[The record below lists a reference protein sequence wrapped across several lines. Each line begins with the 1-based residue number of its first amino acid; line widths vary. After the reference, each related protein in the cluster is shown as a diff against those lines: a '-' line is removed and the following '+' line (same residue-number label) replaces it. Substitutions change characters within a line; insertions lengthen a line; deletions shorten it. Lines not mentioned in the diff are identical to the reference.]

1 MSSEEIKQSEKQEI
15 TEKTENPEKTEK
27 SKKPKKIKR
36 LKKVKSVVLRENKIE
51 KNDLENEFQKIKNF
65 SADNKKYNRLLLK
78 KEQIEGQE
86 QSLMRDSGL
95 YPTLDDPNFILKIAE
110 KREFNNTKYD
120 GEIYPVESRGD
131 ELSKVPF
138 ELSSHQ
144 LFVRNFLSFQ
154 TPYNSLLLFHGL
166 GSGKTCSSISICEEM
181 RDYLNQLGI
190 SKRIMIIASPNVQEN
205 FRLQMFDERKL
216 EKVQG
221 LWNIR
226 GCTGNKFLKEINP
239 MSMKG
244 LTRTRV
250 IKQINRIITQSYLFL
265 GYTEFANYIDR
276 VMSKYDNIKDDE
288 LREKK
293 RIRSIKNEFA
303 NRLIVID
310 EVQNIRIAND
320 KVTKRI
326 SSNLM
331 IIAELVNNL
340 KFLLLSATPMFNT
353 HTEIV
358 WLMNLMN
365 VNDGRAKVEIKDIFT
380 KTGRFR
386 ETEGNEIVGK
396 ELLLRKM
403 RGYVSF
409 VRGENPYT
417 FPYRIF
423 PSMVSSKNTFA
434 DQEYPKTQ
442 ATLTDIKEPIKYL
455 DVYVSN
461 IGNYQEMGYNYIVE
475 RIQKKIPDSEQL
487 EIGLGYTDLD
497 PALQSLN
504 MVYPLDKLTKRD
516 ETKDSININIRH
528 LIGNGGLKRCMKYTV
543 SSKKNFAYKPEILKK
558 YGPIFAPEN
567 IGKYSSKISQICE
580 SIKQSRGIVLVYSQ
594 FIDGGCI
601 PIALALEEMGFKR
614 FGSQSSFF
622 KSKETKLKKGKTEK
636 TQKYAMITGDP
647 AISPNNLDE
656 IKALTNDDNR
666 YGDKIKV
673 VIISKAAAEGID
685 LKNIRQVHILE
696 PWYNMMRIEQIIGR
710 AVRNFSHILLP
721 FVERNVQIF
730 LHGTIL
736 SDKAIEALDL
746 YVYRFAEG
754 KAIDIGKVSR
764 LLKENSVDCMLNSS
778 QNNFT
783 KENMKQDVDIT
794 VSSGE
799 NISYSVGD
807 KPFTSACDYMESC
820 EYKCNIPEGSGEIS
834 VKDDTYNEQFIV
846 MYLDKIHQRIR
857 DAFQNNYV
865 YRKDDLL
872 LEINKIKTYPLSQIN
887 YALDQFINDKNLYLK
902 DIMGRDGSLIN
913 IGEFYMFQPN
923 ELNNT
928 NLSYE
933 ERRHPI
939 DFKRTKISIKLP
951 DNVSETIGDVKD
963 KKSPDKVIDD
973 KDKKDDKPVKSE
985 LKSKTKS
992 KKQDKY
998 NKENDNDNAL
1008 GILELMKTQYNLVV
1022 TPTVPPTT
1030 DKDPLKGNKDWYA
1043 SAGRTTQRL
1052 LDMGFS
1058 IENIKKYAIAHIVE
1072 SLSHKNKLS
1081 LLNFIYQKNTLDKE
1095 SENLSEVLTLSQEY
1109 FKFHEIENDGDI
1121 YMLLL
1126 TDNNV
1131 ATVFIFELDNQNF
1144 IRALPSQ
1151 IKNISDHLIRRNIK
1165 REDVNDIIGF
1175 MTLFKGD
1182 FNIFKTK
1189 NMTGK
1194 RNSGMRCDQSGKA
1207 GALKIISAILNDPSV
1222 TSDDERKKLN
1232 VIQLCSEQEFILR
1245 HYDEMKKDGKRW
1257 FLAPE
1262 EYALSKEINSAKLKK

>member
-1 MSSEEIKQSEKQEI
+1 MSSEEITQ
-15 TEKTENPEKTEK
+15 PEKNRKTRK
-27 SKKPKKIKR
+27 TKKTKKTKR
-36 LKKVKSVVLRENKIE
+36 IKKVKAVVLRENKIE
-51 KNDLENEFQKIKNF
+51 KDDLENEFQKIKNF

-78 KEQIEGQE
+78 KEHIEGEE

-131 ELSKVPF
+131 ELSKIPF

-154 TPYNSLLLFHGL
+154 TPYNSLLLYHGL
-166 GSGKTCSSISICEEM
+166 GSGKTCSAISICEEM

-244 LTRTRV
+244 LTRSRV
-250 IKQINRIITQSYLFL
+250 IKQINRIIRQSYLFL

-276 VMSKYDNIKDDE
+276 VMSKYDNVKDEE

-303 NRLIVID
+303 NRLVVID

-331 IIAELVNNL
+331 TIAELANNL

-353 HTEIV
+353 YTEIV

-365 VNDGRAKVEIKDIFT
+365 VNDGRAKVDIGDIFT
-380 KTGRFR
+380 KTGKFR
-386 ETEGNEIVGK
+386 ESEGNEIVGK
-396 ELLLRKM
+396 ELLLRKI

-455 DVYVSN
+455 DVFVKE
-461 IGNYQEMGYNYIVE
+461 IGKYQEIG
-475 RIQKKIPDSEQL
+475 IQLHCEKYTKKIPDGEQL

-497 PALQSLN
+497 PALQALN
-504 MVYPLDKLTKRD
+504 MVYPIDKLTDREDDKD
-516 ETKDSININIRH
+516 TKPKANINIRH
-528 LIGNGGLKRCMKYTV
+528 LIGNGGLKRCMKYTA
-543 SSKKNFAYKPEILKK
+543 SSKKNFAYKAEILEK

-567 IGKYSSKISQICE
+567 IGKYSSKISEICLQI
-580 SIKQSRGIVLVYSQ
+580 KKSRGIVLVYSQ

-622 KSKETKLKKGKTEK
+622 KSKETKQKKGKGEK
-636 TQKYAMITGDP
+636 IQKYAMITGDP

-656 IKALTNDDNR
+656 IKALTNDDNQ
-666 YGDKIKV
+666 YGEKVKV

-685 LKNIRQVHILE
+685 FKNIRQVHILE

-710 AVRNFSHILLP
+710 GVRNFSHILLP
-721 FVERNVQIF
+721 FIERNVQIF

-736 SDKAIEALDL
+736 SDKEMESLDL

-754 KAIDIGKVSR
+754 KAIDIGKVTR
-764 LLKENSVDCMLNSS
+764 LLKENSVDCLLNSS

-783 KENMKQDVDIT
+783 KENMKQDVEIT

-799 NISYSVGD
+799 KILYSVGD
-807 KPFTSACDYMESC
+807 KPFTSACDYMENC
-820 EYKCNIPEGSGEIS
+820 EYKCNIPEGSDEIK

-865 YRKDDLL
+865 YRKDDLIM
-872 LEINKIKTYPLSQIN
+872 EINKIKTYPLSQIN
-887 YALDQFINDKNLYLK
+887 YALEQFINDKNMYLK
-902 DIMGRDGSLIN
+902 DLVGRDGSLLN
-913 IGEFYMFQPN
+913 VGEYYMFQPN
-923 ELNNT
+923 ELNNSS
-928 NLSYE
+928 LSYE

-951 DNVSETIGDVKD
+951 DNVSEKIGDDKD
-963 KKSPDKVIDD
+963 KKSPKEESTDEDD
-973 KDKKDDKPVKSE
+973 KDKKTKE
-985 LKSKTKS
+985 KSKSKS
-992 KKQDKY
+992 KEKY
-998 NKENDNDNAL
+998 SKENDNDSAL
-1008 GILELMKTQYNLVV
+1008 GILELMNTQFKLIT
-1022 TPTVPPTT
+1022 TPTSPPTT
-1030 DKDPLKGNKDWYA
+1030 GKDLLKGNKDWYA
-1043 SAGRTTQRL
+1043 SAGRTTKRL

-1058 IENIKKYAIAHIVE
+1058 IENIKKYAAAHIIE
-1072 SLSHKNKLS
+1072 SLNHKNKVS
-1081 LLNFIYQKNTLDKE
+1081 LLNFIYQKNTLDKD
-1095 SENLSEVLTLSQEY
+1095 SEPLSEVFLLSKQY
-1109 FKFHEIENDGDI
+1109 FEFYEIENEDDI

-1131 ATVFIFELDNQNF
+1131 ATVFIFDSDKQNF
-1144 IRALPSQ
+1144 VRALPSQ
-1151 IKNISDHLIRRNIK
+1151 IKNISEHLVRRNIK
-1165 REDVNDIIGF
+1165 REQVNDIIGF

-1207 GALKIISAILNDPSV
+1207 SALQIISLLLDDPSV
-1222 TSDDERKKLN
+1222 TSDPERKKLN

-1245 HYDEMKKDGKRW
+1245 NYDEIKKDGKRW

-1262 EYALSKEINSAKLKK
+1262 EYALSKEINSAKLKNESN